1 MVKVTRPDHAHLH
14 HWRILIYQ
22 GMFTPILLAN
32 YYGIIMDDLQQE
44 LLKLIMGIC
53 RIPAPVPADFT
64 PDSPL
69 FGPDSPLGTDSLD
82 AVEIVVELQ
91 KKYNVRIDSEETSRK
106 IFASLNILADF
117 IRKQRDV
124 LK

>member
-1 MVKVTRPDHAHLH
+1 
-14 HWRILIYQ
+14 
-22 GMFTPILLAN
+22 
-32 YYGIIMDDLQQE
+32 MDDLQQE

-53 RIPAPVPADFT
+53 RISDPVPADFT
-64 PDSPL
+64 LDSPL

-106 IFASLNILADF
+106 IFVSLNILADF
-117 IRKQRDV
+117 IRKQRDRGHS
-124 LK
+124 LNK

>member
-1 MVKVTRPDHAHLH
+1 
-14 HWRILIYQ
+14 
-22 GMFTPILLAN
+22 
-32 YYGIIMDDLQQE
+32 
-44 LLKLIMGIC
+44 MGIC

-64 PDSPL
+64 LDSPL
-69 FGPDSPLGTDSLD
+69 IGLDSPLGTDSLD

-106 IFASLNILADF
+106 IFVSLNILADF